1 MAELMNC
8 PKCGRLFVKSQFRD
22 VCEQCYREEEALFEK
37 VYQFLR
43 KRENRTATM
52 AQVVKE
58 AGVSER
64 LITKWIKAGRLKL
77 VQFPNLGYPCEK
89 CGKMIRE
96 GRICKECNIDLQ
108 KQLKQLEQEQQ
119 RLRQRNKAT
128 YYVSDKDEY

>member
-58 AGVSER
+58 TGVSER

>member
-1 MAELMNC
+1 MAELINC
-8 PKCGRLFVKSQFRD
+8 PRCGRLFIKNRFRD
-22 VCEQCYREEEALFEK
+22 VCEQCYREEEQLFEK

-58 AGVSER
+58 TGVSER
-64 LITKWIKAGRLKL
+64 LIVKWIKAGRIKL
-77 VQFPNLGYPCEK
+77 VHFPNLGYPCEK

-96 GRICKECNIDLQ
+96 GRICKECNMDLQ

-119 RLRQRNKAT
+119 RLRQQNNPT
-128 YYVSDKDEY
+128 YYVSNQDKD

>member
-22 VCEQCYREEEALFEK
+22 ICEQCYREEEALFEK

-58 AGVSER
+58 TGVSER

-119 RLRQRNKAT
+119 RLRQRNKET

>member
-58 AGVSER
+58 TGVSER

-119 RLRQRNKAT
+119 RLRQRNKET